1 MESGRTLSGT
11 AHPANGAAPEDDP
24 ARPVGGAAS
33 PEPRSRSRTRDQTSD
48 RTRTRTD
55 PTARA
60 QAREEVRTEP
70 TAPVHAKEENR
81 TEAAAEPPARERGTS
96 RRPAPGRQRP
106 RRARGGGPTRERLLA
121 AASELF
127 AERGYERA
135 TVRDIAARAGVNQA
149 LLFRHFG
156 SKRALF
162 GEAVSRGGLEQLRT
176 TPPEQL
182 LEAILTGMLAAP
194 PDQDGDATGAARSLE
209 TLLRSV
215 GAQDEVAAAVAS
227 LGTDYARVLA
237 TLGDTDDRELRADLA
252 LAWLLGIGLMRVV
265 IRKQPLAD
273 ADPAEVT
280 RLVTDTVTRLL
291 KDPDRQRTPGEN
303 PGTAPPGDEAT
314 ARHRTGP
321 PAPAPGIPLDGHR
334 ART

>member
-1 MESGRTLSGT
+1 M
-11 AHPANGAAPEDDP
+11 
-24 ARPVGGAAS
+24 
-33 PEPRSRSRTRDQTSD
+33 
-48 RTRTRTD
+48 
-55 PTARA
+55 
-60 QAREEVRTEP
+60 
-70 TAPVHAKEENR
+70 
-81 TEAAAEPPARERGTS
+81 
-96 RRPAPGRQRP
+96 
-106 RRARGGGPTRERLLA
+106 LA

-176 TPPEQL
+176 TPPGQL
-182 LEAILTGMLAAP
+182 VEAVLAGLLAAP
-194 PDQDGDATGAARSLE
+194 PGQGGDATGAGRSLE

-280 RLVTDTVTRLL
+280 RLVTDTVTRFLQ
-291 KDPDRQRTPGEN
+291 DPGAPPGKTPGA
-303 PGTAPPGDEAT
+303 APPGDEA
-314 ARHRTGP
+314 AAHHPTGP
-321 PAPAPGIPLDGHR
+321 PAPAPGSRLDGR
-334 ART
+334 RVRT

>member
-1 MESGRTLSGT
+1 M
-11 AHPANGAAPEDDP
+11 
-24 ARPVGGAAS
+24 
-33 PEPRSRSRTRDQTSD
+33 
-48 RTRTRTD
+48 
-55 PTARA
+55 
-60 QAREEVRTEP
+60 
-70 TAPVHAKEENR
+70 
-81 TEAAAEPPARERGTS
+81 
-96 RRPAPGRQRP
+96 
-106 RRARGGGPTRERLLA
+106 LA

-182 LEAILTGMLAAP
+182 VEAILAGMLVP
-194 PDQDGDATGAARSLE
+194 PPGQDGVATGAGRSLE

-237 TLGDTDDRELRADLA
+237 RLGDTDDRELRADLV

-280 RLVTDTVTRLL
+280 RLVTGTVTRLL
-291 KDPDRQRTPGEN
+291 EDPDPGPTPGGK
-303 PGTAPPGDEAT
+303 PRSRPS
-314 ARHRTGP
+314 R
-321 PAPAPGIPLDGHR
+321 
-334 ART
+334 